1 MLPKIKKGVIDSLQR
16 SSKDKSFIRDCWA
29 EMMITDKELFDCIT
43 DTCEKIPTR
52 QMKEG
57 FLRGCWLVA
66 SLYKIQDEVDEMDEN
81 WGI

>member
-1 MLPKIKKGVIDSLQR
+1 
-16 SSKDKSFIRDCWA
+16 
-29 EMMITDKELFDCIT
+29 MMITDKELFDCIT
-43 DTCEKIPTR
+43 ETCQKMPTR